1 MLDTPAIEKKHRE
14 YNLEELR
21 LLRTLSL
28 RGANIRLHND
38 LHAKM
43 VLTNVA
49 VISGSANVTN
59 LGMFS
64 HTENVS
70 YFDVSDKVNYDS
82 AIRKGNSIIKE
93 SKEFSASELLEI
105 EARIQ
110 KQ

>member
-1 MLDTPAIEKKHRE
+1 MI
-14 YNLEELR
+14 
-21 LLRTLSL
+21 
-28 RGANIRLHND
+28 
-38 LHAKM
+38 
-43 VLTNVA
+43 LTNIA

-93 SKEFSASELLEI
+93 SEELNASGLLEI
-105 EARIQ
+105 EGRIQ